1 MSDPDAAHDGSLT
14 SNDFW
19 DDLLAFVEEKNVIP
33 VVGPELCTI
42 MVDGQAVSL
51 YRILAERLLAK
62 YGLRASAAANPDQA
76 SDQGIGLRA
85 GLELNDAVSALVQ
98 RGRHL
103 STLYRPIHDLMR
115 TLLEEH
121 DGVPSALLDLAGIC
135 DFRLFVTTTFDDLL
149 ARAINQVRFKGAALV
164 DQIAY
169 APNLPKAEERDI
181 PESITGTYCGLLYL
195 LGRASASG
203 FFAVDE
209 EDVLE
214 FLHHLLAEHGDRQKN
229 VFTELRQR
237 HLLLIGCNLPDWLTR
252 FFLRLTNEKRL
263 SEEHRPKQE
272 FLVGYETAHDRS
284 LTLFLERFSHN
295 SHVYPGDA
303 HAFVAEL
310 GRRWKMR
317 NPPAPAGF
325 APGTSNAPV
334 SPGKGEIFLSYSHTD
349 IAAAQTLRAELEALI
364 KDGVIWFDKRALQ
377 PGDEWKPQILAAI
390 ERCDLFLPLLSAS
403 TESRTD
409 GFFHTE
415 WQAGIERAT
424 KVLGR
429 TCLVPVVIDP
439 EFDGNTDAFKLIPPR
454 FRDEHFG
461 HAPAGQLSEAL
472 SGRLVAAVRELRRR
486 RSA

>member
-1 MSDPDAAHDGSLT
+1 MVDPDAIQDGNFAAS
-14 SNDFW
+14 DFW
-19 DDLLAFVEEKNVIP
+19 EDLLAFVEEKHVIP

-42 MVDGQAVSL
+42 VVDGQELPL
-51 YRILAERLLAK
+51 YRVLAERLLAK
-62 YGLRASAAANPDQA
+62 YGLSATPVAGIEPASNND
-76 SDQGIGLRA
+76 IILRA
-85 GLELNDAVSALVQ
+85 GFELNDAVSALLQ

-103 STLYRPIHDLMR
+103 SSLYRPIHDLMR
-115 TLLEEH
+115 ALLDESE
-121 DGVPSALLDLAGIC
+121 GAPSALCDLAGIL

-149 ARAINQVRFKGAALV
+149 ARAINKVRFKGAALT
-164 DQIAY
+164 DQISY

-181 PESITGTYCGLLYL
+181 PESPSGTYCGLLYL

-203 FFAVDE
+203 FFAADD

-237 HLLLIGCNLPDWLTR
+237 HLLLIGCNLPDWLSR
-252 FFLRLTNEKRL
+252 FFLRLTNEQRL

-272 FLVGYETAHDRS
+272 FLVGYETAHDRG

-303 HAFVAEL
+303 RTFVAEL
-310 GRRWKMR
+310 SQRWKKR
-317 NPPAPAGF
+317 NPPAPPHLVVGKAD
-325 APGTSNAPV
+325 APAIPAN
-334 SPGKGEIFLSYSHTD
+334 GEIFLSYSHTD

-364 KDGVIWFDKRALQ
+364 KDGVIWFDKSALQ
-377 PGDEWKPQILAAI
+377 PGDEWKEQILAAI
-390 ERCDLFLPLLSAS
+390 KRCDLFLPVLSAS

-415 WQAGIERAT
+415 WQAGVDRA
-424 KVLGR
+424 KDVLGR

-439 EFDGNTDAFKLIPPR
+439 VFDGNVDSFQLIPPR
-454 FRDEHFG
+454 FRDEQFG
-461 HAPAGQLSEAL
+461 HAPAGHLSEAL
-472 SGRLVAAVRELRRR
+472 SKTIITAVRELRRR